1 MVNIVAETLL
11 ENGSTIQMQ
20 DMEKALTLMHVK
32 QPVGIMLN
40 AKVSS
45 TVQVTTF
52 VHSGKRAH

>member
-40 AKVSS
+40 AKVLS
-45 TVQVTTF
+45 TVKVTTF
-52 VHSGKRAH
+52 VDSGKRAH